1 LPGETMMLRAVALDA
16 DGDTVSGRPVTWE
29 SNAATAL
36 AVGMNG
42 ALEALAE
49 GAATITATVDG
60 VAGSAEFT
68 AQALALVDIAA
79 GDRQSCGLEADGQ
92 AWCWGEVGGAGFGS
106 FEQDDPEYRNF
117 PRPVGGALRF
127 RHLALGE

>member
-1 LPGETMMLRAVALDA
+1 
-16 DGDTVSGRPVTWE
+16 
-29 SNAATAL
+29 
-36 AVGMNG
+36 
-42 ALEALAE
+42 
-49 GAATITATVDG
+49 
-60 VAGSAEFT
+60 EFT

-127 RHLALGE
+127 RHLALGESGGCGVSTGGVVHCWGQNWDGRLGDGSGI